1 MYAWEGIQSVLDDM
15 ELHLD
20 EEIDLEE
27 MAKKAGL
34 SPFYFQK
41 LFSRLVKKPFR
52 EYIKLRRLA
61 YGCQMLA
68 EKPELRILDV
78 AIASGFGS
86 HEVFS
91 RAFKDAYGLTPEQ
104 YRENPIFLN
113 QFDKPDLTL
122 NYVTADLGVPM
133 ISEGMI
139 LEMNWRELE
148 KPISFMGVQAYVPIA
163 GQMPLGEETGVDVPG
178 EVWTRFHKEKVKFP
192 RIPGGRELG
201 LAYMGDAPEG
211 SFTYFAGAEVAEGAS
226 LEGYEIQ
233 QIAPGRYLVCGF
245 EAEDFMELV
254 TVAINKAIKYSGR
267 WMEEHGLTMDHYS
280 PELYYDSSP
289 EGSYMELWLPA
300 VERTEDQESN
310 PT

>member
-61 YGCQMLA
+61 HGC
-68 EKPELRILDV
+68 
-78 AIASGFGS
+78 
-86 HEVFS
+86 
-91 RAFKDAYGLTPEQ
+91 
-104 YRENPIFLN
+104 
-113 QFDKPDLTL
+113 
-122 NYVTADLGVPM
+122 
-133 ISEGMI
+133 
-139 LEMNWRELE
+139 
-148 KPISFMGVQAYVPIA
+148 
-163 GQMPLGEETGVDVPG
+163 QMPLGEETGVDVPG

-211 SFTYFAGAEVAEGAS
+211 SFTYFAGAEVVEGAS

-233 QIAPGRYLVCGF
+233 QLAPGRYLVCGF

-267 WMEEHGLTMDHYS
+267 WMEEHGLTMDHYA